1 MFPMKNSVYDF
12 LKWLCLIGIPTA
24 TTFYVTLDSIFMWGY
39 GDTVAKVSAAVC
51 ALIGGLIG
59 ISSAQ
64 YYKAT
69 GSLPMPEDEEEVDN
83 NEVGEG

>member
-1 MFPMKNSVYDF
+1 MMSNKTFDI
-12 LKWLCLIGIPTA
+12 LKWCTMIGIPA
-24 TTFYVTLDSIFMWGY
+24 FTTFFVTLDSIFGWGL

-64 YYKAT
+64 YYKAN
-69 GSLPMPEDEEEVDN
+69 GSIPMPEDEHEVDN

>member
-1 MFPMKNSVYDF
+1 MMSNKTFDI
-12 LKWLCLIGIPTA
+12 LKWCTMIGIPA
-24 TTFYVTLDSIFMWGY
+24 FTTFFVTLDSIFMWGY

-64 YYKAT
+64 YYKAN
-69 GSLPMPEDEEEVDN
+69 GSLPMPEDEQEVDN

>member
-1 MFPMKNSVYDF
+1 MSNRVFDI
-12 LKWLCLIGIPTA
+12 LKWSTLIGIPSF
-24 TTFYVTLDSIFMWGY
+24 TTFFVTLDSIFGWGL

-64 YYKAT
+64 YYKAN
-69 GSLPMPEDEEEVDN
+69 GSLEMPEDETEVDN

>member
-1 MFPMKNSVYDF
+1 MIIPNSVYDI
-12 LKWLCLIGIPTA
+12 LKWCVIVAIPTT
-24 TTFYVTLDSIFMWGY
+24 TTFYVTLDTIFGWGY

-51 ALIGGLIG
+51 TLIGGLIG

-64 YYKAT
+64 YYKASGT
-69 GSLPMPEDEEEVDN
+69 IPMPDDETEVDN